1 MKPHKH
7 AELIKAWADGAEI
20 QYWNGSIEQ
29 WKDGDREEMSW
40 YEDYQYRIK
49 PEPKPDVAKYVYAD
63 FSDKTYSFLLDE
75 VDMGDSNLKLTFDG
89 ETGELKS
96 AEVLK

>member
-20 QYWNGSIEQ
+20 QHQGG
-29 WKDGDREEMSW
+29 DGNWYDSPSYPPQMIW
-40 YEDYQYRIK
+40 YEGTNYRTK
-49 PEPKPDVAKYVYAD
+49 PEPKPDVVQYATAR
-63 FSDKTYSFLLDE
+63 FNTISYRE
-75 VDMGDSNLKLTFDG
+75 NQPNLQLTFNG
-89 ETGELKS
+89 ETGKPKS

>member
-49 PEPKPDVAKYVYAD
+49 PEPEPEPEPVKKTMYLYFVGTNEQKFWISDEPPETYVYRTI
-63 FSDKTYSFLLDE
+63 SQYIGSIE
-75 VDMGDSNLKLTFDG
+75 VTK
-89 ETGELKS
+89 
-96 AEVLK
+96 